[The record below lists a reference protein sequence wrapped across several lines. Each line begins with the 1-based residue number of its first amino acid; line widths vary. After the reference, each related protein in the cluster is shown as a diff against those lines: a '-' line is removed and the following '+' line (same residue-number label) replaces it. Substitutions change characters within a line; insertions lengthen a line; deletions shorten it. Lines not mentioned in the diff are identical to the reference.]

1 MAVEHGLLVDAG
13 DVRLLDTVLHPAD
26 LGYVPCGTDTSTL
39 VNESDE
45 PARTIL
51 LGGPPFE
58 EEIVMWWNFIGRSHE
73 DIARAR
79 EDWEASSD
87 RFGTLE
93 DFPGGRLPAPA
104 LPNAVITPRRNPPPH
119 H

>member
-1 MAVEHGLLVDAG
+1 VDAG

-26 LGYVPCGTDTSTL
+26 LGYVPCGTDTLTL

-51 LGGPPFE
+51 LGGPPF
-58 EEIVMWWNFIGRSHE
+58 
-73 DIARAR
+73 
-79 EDWEASSD
+79 
-87 RFGTLE
+87 E